1 MPLNYARC
9 VLTVLCASREG
20 LILYRVPKRFLG
32 MRDDLAYL
40 KDRIWDFKAKW
51 GLDSESKIGS
61 LSNND
66 CEGYQNIT

>member
-1 MPLNYARC
+1 
-9 VLTVLCASREG
+9 
-20 LILYRVPKRFLG
+20 